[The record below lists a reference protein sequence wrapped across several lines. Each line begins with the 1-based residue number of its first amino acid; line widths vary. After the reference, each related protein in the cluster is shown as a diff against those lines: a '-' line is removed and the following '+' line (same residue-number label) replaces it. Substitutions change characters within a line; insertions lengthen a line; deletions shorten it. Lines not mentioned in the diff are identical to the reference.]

1 MGIANFFGSPL
12 LYILRVE
19 EKLKQSKDLVSVSFR
34 ALYFIRVHDVD
45 TSLTATMLSLLSVV
59 DVFHIPASQSR
70 SCLRPVGSHVPILS
84 PFAALPLFPS
94 LRIVTVD
101 MQI

>member
-19 EKLKQSKDLVSVSFR
+19 EKLKQSKDLVSFR